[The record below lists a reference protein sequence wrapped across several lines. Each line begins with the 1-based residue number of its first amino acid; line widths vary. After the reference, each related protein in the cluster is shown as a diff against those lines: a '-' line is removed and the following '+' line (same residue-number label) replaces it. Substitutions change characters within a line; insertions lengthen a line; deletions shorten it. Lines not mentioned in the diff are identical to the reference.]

1 MKFTQIERQGFRVQ
15 YQMIMSLLSP
25 QVWNTRTMDGER
37 LLKDAVFHESRNEPA
52 RGKFWKASRKCRASL
67 NSNQFTL
74 DACQDPNFFCEA
86 VNGRCKLKK
95 KHAYYTQVQG
105 QMGVSGAKWCD
116 FIVYT
121 KKGISLERI
130 PFDAAYWETLKQK
143 LHTYYFTHFIKIA
156 ASEFAKC

>member
-1 MKFTQIERQGFRVQ
+1 MGKVA
-15 YQMIMSLLSP
+15 
-25 QVWNTRTMDGER
+25 W
-37 LLKDAVFHESRNEPA
+37 KDAVFHESRNEPA